1 MGETDT
7 SPVLTLL
14 FFRFRSRSR
23 LRDCCCEMEGTEAVF
38 PLLLSLATFSSRMVW
53 PLLGGCVAARLGAD
67 PAIVLLTAAED
78 TDLAMM
84 GRVLADLARSSRR
97 CLVSGGSCFDLP
109 LPLRM
114 LAVEAAL
121 RPSTTVTLESFL
133 APPLAAAEDAV
144 FPLFP
149 PPPFVLTSKWTTLYR
164 REHALGTRIEVCG

>member
-1 MGETDT
+1 M
-7 SPVLTLL
+7 LTI
-14 FFRFRSRSR
+14 
-23 LRDCCCEMEGTEAVF
+23 
-38 PLLLSLATFSSRMVW
+38 
-53 PLLGGCVAARLGAD
+53 
-67 PAIVLLTAAED
+67 IVLAWAAED

-84 GRVLADLARSSRR
+84 GRVLAPLARSSRR
-97 CLVSGGSCFDLP
+97 CLVSGGSCFDDDLP

-133 APPLAAAEDAV
+133 APPLAVAEDAV
-144 FPLFP
+144 FPLLP

>member
-23 LRDCCCEMEGTEAVF
+23 LRDCCCDMEGTEAVL

-53 PLLGGCVAARLGAD
+53 PLLGGERAAVEAARLGAE
-67 PAIVLLTAAED
+67 PAIVLTAAED
-78 TDLAMM
+78 TDREMM
-84 GRVLADLARSSRR
+84 GRVLAPLARSSRR
-97 CLVSGGSCFDLP
+97 CLVSGGSCFDD

-114 LAVEAAL
+114 LEDVEAAL

-133 APPLAAAEDAV
+133 APPLAAAAEDA

-164 REHALGTRIEVCG
+164 REHALGEK

>member
-1 MGETDT
+1 M
-7 SPVLTLL
+7 
-14 FFRFRSRSR
+14 
-23 LRDCCCEMEGTEAVF
+23 
-38 PLLLSLATFSSRMVW
+38 
-53 PLLGGCVAARLGAD
+53 AARLGAE

-84 GRVLADLARSSRR
+84 GRVLAPLARSSRR
-97 CLVSGGSCFDLP
+97 CLVSGGSCFDDLP

-144 FPLFP
+144 FPLLP